1 MLANQITRLA
11 NLEEADLLIE
21 ICNVF
26 FAIIT
31 LVSSANIAGL
41 CSKLCEMF
49 ISEKILIFVS
59 FSPDDR
65 CTDLETMIL
74 PKVRRC
80 RFRPLID
87 LFTSREKILLLS
99 AGVDILQTRTQET
112 VNVRYAV
119 GNLNKFVTLSLKSR
133 WTKDNGEVMG
143 RSIVL
148 SSSRLVWKWSQ
159 PYITRNHTISNK
171 YWTWANFMYLLLALR
186 AALYCILTVEIGM
199 TSVSKQSVFTR
210 LERMCWESNHW
221 SQTK

>member
-11 NLEEADLLIE
+11 NPEEADLLIE
-21 ICNVF
+21 IRNVF

-31 LVSSANIAGL
+31 LVSSANIAGP
-41 CSKLCEMF
+41 CWKLCEMF

-59 FSPDDR
+59 FTGWSLYGPW
-65 CTDLETMIL
+65 EIL

-133 WTKDNGEVMG
+133 WTKDSGEVMG

-148 SSSRLVWKWSQ
+148 SSSRLVWKCSQ
-159 PYITRNHTISNK
+159 PYITRNHKISNK

-186 AALYCILTVEIGM
+186 AARYCILTVEIGM